1 MALQVISDLSTVFKL
16 ISGILVDSVVYLF
29 ILSFFTMTNLLGDGR
44 IRGNVTI
51 YSQVAIPLSE
61 AH

>member
-51 YSQVAIPLSE
+51 YSQVAIPLTE